1 MNLNRLLSQYFPDLS
16 SAPTIEVFDE
26 TNLFIV
32 YKHIIETL
40 QMVPEIEQNVIKGL
54 AFCLY
59 EVLDNVITHSGKKNG
74 TVLFHYSHEQ
84 RRMRL
89 VVADDGVGIKDS
101 MSKNPLYKDIDEAY
115 AIQICIQKNV
125 TDGNGMGFGLFSTS
139 RLVDHVGISMQIQS
153 GDYLLIYDGKE
164 SIVKDARNWQG
175 TVVFLDLHSDQD
187 FNPDEIAKDCVEEY
201 DEMFLDDEE
210 TALW

>member
-1 MNLNRLLSQYFPDLS
+1 MNLNRLLTQYFRDLS
-16 SAPTIEVFDE
+16 STPTIEVFDE
-26 TNLFIV
+26 TNLFSV

-84 RRMRL
+84 SRMRL
-89 VVADDGVGIKDS
+89 VVADDGIGIKAS
-101 MSKNPLYKDIDEAY
+101 MSSNPAYQDIDEAR

-139 RLVDHVGISMQIQS
+139 RLVDHVGISMQIHS
-153 GDYLLIYDGKE
+153 GEHMLVYDGKD
-164 SIVKDARNWQG
+164 SIVRDARPWQG
-175 TVVFLDLHSDQD
+175 AVVFLDLHSDVD
-187 FNPDEIAKDCVEEY
+187 FNPDEIAKDCAEEY

-210 TALW
+210 ATLW